1 MRVAI
6 SIALVLALLGTIP
19 SLSQARRALLCEETV
34 SVGLGQGESAPAGLR
49 AQPIPTRTFSLI
61 LNREML
67 NLIFAGRTEFYECQ
81 EVYYRGEGRR
91 RTNTI
96 KCQNATNFFTLDLAG
111 LNFGKSQLN
120 PEDQTEIR
128 FSYGTCKPI

>member
-1 MRVAI
+1 MKVVI
-6 SIALVLALLGTIP
+6 GIALVLALLGTIP
-19 SLSQARRALLCEETV
+19 SLSQARRALLCEEEV
-34 SVGLGQGESAPAGLR
+34 AIGLAQADPAH
-49 AQPIPTRTFSLI
+49 AVKPEPVPSRTFSLI

-96 KCQNATNFFTLDLAG
+96 KCQNATNFFTLDLSRFKFA
-111 LNFGKSQLN
+111 KSQLN
-120 PEDQTEIR
+120 PEDPTDIK
-128 FSYGTCKPI
+128 FSYGTCKTL